1 MKDFNTYLKSPELT
15 SKFSCEL
22 GTDGGFVN
30 FKNSGA
36 RGGVKEFTVSLSSL
50 LKGLNDIKS
59 NLAQFSELTLYVEK
73 SWRDAGSKYF
83 QDLVL
88 NSMITVQTK
97 PCFTTLSK
105 VISWANNEPESEFND
120 NKIDLSESSL
130 ETAITRI
137 VDLMERYTPKSDVP
151 TITTENK
158 TILKNNKI
166 RDFAYQIISTL
177 FINEQTKLE
186 LLMSPKYP
194 DNKVDL
200 PYLPKIFLF
209 SDIELQ
215 EDALTSGAADTL
227 RFFKTPLI
235 VNSRYIY
242 VSTQWYGDERKGL
255 SFENLKLFLKENF
268 PKYQIIKDS
277 NDFILQHNS
286 KHTLSINKLSKP
298 FLLLAGISGTGK
310 SRFVRKQAEN
320 TGNGKENFELVSVR
334 PDWHEPSDLLGY
346 VSRLS
351 SDGPQYVA
359 TPVLSFMVK
368 AWLDIVESADKSG
381 WQAKDHDQISPFW
394 LCLDEMNLAP
404 VEQYFADYLSVI
416 ETRKW
421 DGKNYSCEP
430 LLKKDIFEQLGDKAK
445 DKLQKEL
452 GLENHPEL
460 WQYFLAHG
468 IAIPFNLIV
477 AGTVNMDETT
487 HGFSRKV
494 IDRALTFDFG
504 EFFPNHLEDFFDA
517 TQKPKL
523 LSYPIYSEAKLEL
536 FSEVPADPDADKT
549 KKFFNSINSVLKDT
563 PFELAFRAFNELCLS
578 VISFTPKTSLELE
591 AVFDDFLMCKVLP
604 RIEGDDD
611 KLLTNSGQNLLEALI
626 ELLTNELAEIWE
638 NERPDLLRNK
648 LSSDDVITIPCRTK
662 KKLVQMKQSLT
673 RGFSS
678 FWP

>member
-1 MKDFNTYLKSPELT
+1 LK
-15 SKFSCEL
+15 
-22 GTDGGFVN
+22 
-30 FKNSGA
+30 
-36 RGGVKEFTVSLSSL
+36 
-50 LKGLNDIKS
+50 
-59 NLAQFSELTLYVEK
+59 Q
-73 SWRDAGSKYF
+73 
-83 QDLVL
+83 
-88 NSMITVQTK
+88 
-97 PCFTTLSK
+97 
-105 VISWANNEPESEFND
+105 
-120 NKIDLSESSL
+120 
-130 ETAITRI
+130 
-137 VDLMERYTPKSDVP
+137 
-151 TITTENK
+151 EN
-158 TILKNNKI
+158 
-166 RDFAYQIISTL
+166 
-177 FINEQTKLE
+177 
-186 LLMSPKYP
+186 
-194 DNKVDL
+194 
-200 PYLPKIFLF
+200 
-209 SDIELQ
+209 
-215 EDALTSGAADTL
+215 
-227 RFFKTPLI
+227 
-235 VNSRYIY
+235 
-242 VSTQWYGDERKGL
+242 
-255 SFENLKLFLKENF
+255 
-268 PKYQIIKDS
+268 
-277 NDFILQHNS
+277 
-286 KHTLSINKLSKP
+286 
-298 FLLLAGISGTGK
+298 
-310 SRFVRKQAEN
+310 
-320 TGNGKENFELVSVR
+320 
-334 PDWHEPSDLLGY
+334 
-346 VSRLS
+346 
-351 SDGPQYVA
+351 
-359 TPVLSFMVK
+359 
-368 AWLDIVESADKSG
+368 
-381 WQAKDHDQISPFW
+381 
-394 LCLDEMNLAP
+394 
-404 VEQYFADYLSVI
+404 
-416 ETRKW
+416 
-421 DGKNYSCEP
+421 
-430 LLKKDIFEQLGDKAK
+430 
-445 DKLQKEL
+445 
-452 GLENHPEL
+452 EL